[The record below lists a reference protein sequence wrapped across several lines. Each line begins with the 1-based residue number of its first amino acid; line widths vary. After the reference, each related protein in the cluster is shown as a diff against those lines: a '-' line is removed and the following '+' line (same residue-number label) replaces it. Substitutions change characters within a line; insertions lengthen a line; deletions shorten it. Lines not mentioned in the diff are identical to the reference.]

1 MNVKVNETRVAV
13 VNALKGAEKG
23 MTLAE
28 ISEKVGKE
36 VKTGTTNA
44 MVAAGILVKVGT
56 RKVAKTVYVEVAE
69 YALGNTA
76 LETGKTEQSCWSHAQ
91 ERKESR

>member
-1 MNVKVNETRVAV
+1 MSIKVKANETRIAV
-13 VNALKGAEKG
+13 VNALKGADKG

-44 MVAAGILVKVGT
+44 MLSAGIIVKVGT

-69 YALGNTA
+69 YALGNGDFATNDKA
-76 LETGKTEQSCWSHAQ
+76 N
-91 ERKESR
+91 